1 MGEPP
6 VAWTP
11 GCRCVPIGWGDAGPP
26 QWGGTATP
34 CAAWWTRPRENR
46 LPPGAPSGC
55 LGRMTPHRV
64 LRRED
69 PEAARLLAA
78 GWVVAGESWG
88 ARFAAGPEHLARLDA
103 LAETLPGDYRV
114 RVLTPDDAADIA
126 ALDRATCADYPRGA
140 AVFHDPVDLEGAR
153 SLTERGAVHG
163 VRTASG
169 DLVAMTATRASGDLV
184 ETAFTAVHPAHRRRG
199 LAAAVK
205 AASVAAGVRAGH
217 RLFGTGGAAV
227 NAGSLAMNR
236 AVGYIVTEHWVTL
249 VASGGLAQRNQATTA
264 PASIAVPTRA
274 QTRAPVDRA

>member
-1 MGEPP
+1 MDP
-6 VAWTP
+6 
-11 GCRCVPIGWGDAGPP
+11 
-26 QWGGTATP
+26 
-34 CAAWWTRPRENR
+34 TRI
-46 LPPGAPSGC
+46 
-55 LGRMTPHRV
+55 
-64 LRRED
+64 LRRDD
-69 PEAARLLAA
+69 PEAVRLLAER
-78 GWVVAGESWG
+78 WVVAGESWG
-88 ARFAAGPEHLARLDA
+88 ARFDARAEDLPRLDA
-103 LAETLPGDYRV
+103 LAESISEGHYIC
-114 RVLTPDDAADIA
+114 VLTRDDVADIV
-126 ALDRATCADYPRGA
+126 ALDEATREDYPAGD
-140 AVFHDPVDLEGAR
+140 AVFHDTVDLQGAR
-153 SLTERGAVHG
+153 DLVERGAVHG

>member
-1 MGEPP
+1 M
-6 VAWTP
+6 
-11 GCRCVPIGWGDAGPP
+11 
-26 QWGGTATP
+26 
-34 CAAWWTRPRENR
+34 
-46 LPPGAPSGC
+46 
-55 LGRMTPHRV
+55 
-64 LRRED
+64 
-69 PEAARLLAA
+69 
-78 GWVVAGESWG
+78 AGESWG

-114 RVLTPDDAADIA
+114 RVLTSDDAADIA

-153 SLTERGAVHG
+153 SLTERGSVHG

-249 VASGGLAQRNQATTA
+249 VASGGWLRGTRPRRHR
-264 PASIAVPTRA
+264 PASRCPPGRRPGRPSIGREPPHR
-274 QTRAPVDRA
+274 RAPIRPADPA